1 MRTGKA
7 GTNRYPQ
14 ELVCLAQPVGR
25 VIRQAFSKVPYLSM
39 QGCDECACSQHC
51 GAPGPAFIGW
61 VRAWPFGLNEDE
73 ARDACVL
80 HKPPVMVG
88 NLELRTRM

>member
-1 MRTGKA
+1 MNVHVASIAEPR
-7 GTNRYPQ
+7 
-14 ELVCLAQPVGR
+14 
-25 VIRQAFSKVPYLSM
+25 
-39 QGCDECACSQHC
+39 
-51 GAPGPAFIGW
+51 GPAFIGW
-61 VRAWPFGLNEDE
+61 VRAWPLGLNEDE